1 MLARSLSLLLF
12 LAVGIGMPGA
22 VQAAD
27 RVVARGDVHLELIDQ
42 GAGPAIV
49 MIPSLG
55 RGAHDFDDLAGR
67 LVGAGFRVIRLQP
80 RGIGESAGPMTGLTL
95 HDLADDVAL
104 AITGSGLKS
113 AVVLGHD
120 DGNRIARATAAY
132 HPELVSRVILVGA
145 GGKIPPDPE
154 ASSALRSVFDTTL
167 SPEAHL
173 HAVDVGFFASGN
185 DPTVWRDGWHADV
198 AKMEGSA
205 GAATALKDWWTAGS
219 APLLVVVGNQDRI
232 APPANGDLLKHDVG
246 GRAVVVHLEG
256 AGHALLPEQPK
267 ALAEAI
273 VAYLRSPP
281 PMR

>member
-1 MLARSLSLLLF
+1 MLAHRLSIV
-12 LAVGIGMPGA
+12 LAIAAWLGVAGA
-22 VQAAD
+22 VHAAE
-27 RVVARGDVHLELIDQ
+27 RVVSHGDVRLELIDE

-67 LVGAGFRVIRLQP
+67 LTAAGFRTIRLQP
-80 RGIGESAGPMTGLTL
+80 RGIGESAGPMSGLTL
-95 HDLADDVAL
+95 HDLADDVAV

-113 AVVLGHD
+113 AIVLGHD

-154 ASSALRSVFDTTL
+154 AAAALRSVFDPSL

-173 HAVDVGFFASGN
+173 HAVYVGFFAPGN
-185 DPTVWRDGWHADV
+185 DPAVWRDGWHADV
-198 AKMEGSA
+198 AKMESAA
-205 GAATALKDWWTAGS
+205 GAATPLKDWWTAGS

-232 APPANGDLLKHDVG
+232 APPANAERLKADVG
-246 GRAVVVHLEG
+246 DRAVVVHLDG

-267 ALAEAI
+267 ALADAI
-273 VAYLRSPP
+273 IAYLRAA

>member
-1 MLARSLSLLLF
+1 MFARRLSILF
-12 LAVGIGMPGA
+12 SVAAWFCAAGA
-22 VQAAD
+22 ARAAA

-67 LVGAGFRVIRLQP
+67 LVAAGFRVIRPQP
-80 RGIGESAGPMTGLTL
+80 RGIGESTGPMTGLTL

-113 AVVLGHD
+113 AIVLGHD

-132 HPELVSRVILVGA
+132 HPEVVSRVILVGA

-154 ASSALRSVFDTTL
+154 AAAALRAVFDTSL

-173 HAVDVGFFASGN
+173 RAVDVGFFAPGN
-185 DPTVWRDGWHADV
+185 DPPVWRDGWHADV
-198 AKMEGSA
+198 ARME
-205 GAATALKDWWTAGS
+205 ATAGTATPLKDWWTAGS

-232 APPANGDLLKHDVG
+232 APPANAERLKADVG
-246 GRAVVVHLEG
+246 DRAVVVHLNG

-267 ALAEAI
+267 ALADAI
-273 VAYLRSPP
+273 IAYLRAP

>member
-1 MLARSLSLLLF
+1 MFARRLSILVAAAWLGM
-12 LAVGIGMPGA
+12 AVA

-27 RVVARGDVHLELIDQ
+27 HVVARGAVRLELIDN

-67 LVGAGFRVIRLQP
+67 LTAAGFRVIRLQP
-80 RGIGESAGPMTGLTL
+80 RGIGASTGPMTGLTL

-132 HPELVSRVILVGA
+132 HPDLVSRVILVGA
-145 GGKIPPDPE
+145 GGKVPPDPE
-154 ASSALRSVFDTTL
+154 AAAALRAVFDASLT
-167 SPEAHL
+167 PEAHL
-173 HAVDVGFFASGN
+173 HAVDVGFFAPGN
-185 DPTVWRDGWHADV
+185 DPSVWRDGWHPDV
-198 AKMEGSA
+198 ATMERSA
-205 GAATALKDWWTAGS
+205 GAATPLKDWWTAGS

-246 GRAVVVHLEG
+246 DRAVVVHLNG
-256 AGHALLPEQPK
+256 AGHALLPEQPR
-267 ALAEAI
+267 ALADAI
-273 VAYLRSPP
+273 IAYLRGVSVG
-281 PMR
+281 

>member
-55 RGAHDFDDLAGR
+55 RGAHDFDNLAR
-67 LVGAGFRVIRLQP
+67 YLVDAGFRVIRPQP
-80 RGIGESAGPMTGLTL
+80 RGIGLSVGPMTGLTL
-95 HDLADDVAL
+95 HDLADDVVL

-113 AVVLGHD
+113 AIVLGHD

-132 HPELVSRVILVGA
+132 HPERVRRVILVGA

-154 ASSALRSVFDTTL
+154 AAAALRAVFDASLT
-167 SPEAHL
+167 PEAHL
-173 HAVDVGFFASGN
+173 HAVAIGFFAPGN
-185 DPTVWRDGWHADV
+185 DPSVWRDGWHADV
-198 AKMEGSA
+198 AKMEAAA
-205 GAATALKDWWTAGS
+205 GAATPLKDWWTAGS

-232 APPANGDLLKHDVG
+232 APPANADRLKADVG
-246 GRAVVVHLEG
+246 ERAVVVRLNG
-256 AGHALLPEQPK
+256 AGHALLPEQPQ
-267 ALAEAI
+267 ALADAI
-273 VAYLRSPP
+273 IAYLRGVAGG
-281 PMR
+281 